1 MDSPWCKN
9 DEEFRSCVSASQ
21 HSSINK
27 SPCRNES
34 RPCSMSGQSKHFQT
48 RPFFTMRVATQPF
61 PLLCP
66 TGSAATRAGI
76 PGQSRPCR
84 RSREVQALSRNELSI
99 SARPIIR
106 PGSADRSADVKQA
119 LCFSVELYPEAAYH
133 SLTMNSTDNAPS
145 LPSRRLQPPCRM
157 RYRSEPEF
165 PKTSAFLTNNLLPSD
180 DALIG
185 SK

>member
-145 LPSRRLQPPCRM
+145 CHLAGCSHHVACGTAQSRSSRKLRPFSRITYYLQM
-157 RYRSEPEF
+157 
-165 PKTSAFLTNNLLPSD
+165 TH
-180 DALIG
+180 
-185 SK
+185 